1 MTTPNGRGS
10 PEMLAAELV
19 EARDAFMAALA
30 DIDPALLKTPGL
42 AGQWSAR
49 ELVAHLGYWTGH
61 AAEALHLAEQDRA
74 DEFGESDMDVD
85 ERNAVVARVALET
98 DLATVRVREEAAF
111 QALLSALGMLDPER
125 LTDRVAYGDTIE
137 QVVRD
142 DGPDHYREHAL
153 EIRSWF
159 TGDDEPDDD
168 EPDGDDEPEDE

>member
-1 MTTPNGRGS
+1 MTPSNGLGS
-10 PEMLAAELV
+10 PDALAAELV
-19 EARDAFMAALA
+19 AAREEFMAALS
-30 DIDPALLKTPGL
+30 DVDPALLKTPGL

-85 ERNAVVARVALET
+85 ERNAIVARIALET

-111 QALLSALGMLDPER
+111 QALLSALETLDPER

-142 DGPDHYREHAL
+142 DGPDHYREHVL
-153 EIRSWF
+153 DIRSWF

-168 EPDGDDEPEDE
+168 DNVAD